1 MIKNVLLELA
11 FDGRD
16 FKGYQYQIDQ
26 RTVEE
31 ELKKAIDELT
41 GEDNRVIACGRTDA
55 GVHARRFYI
64 NFLTA
69 SDISGKGFAFHLRPL
84 LPDDIL
90 PLSSKEVG
98 LDFHAR
104 FSCKTKTYR
113 YIITQ
118 EKDPHPIYR
127 SYMENITYKLNYDL
141 LNEGLEL
148 LKGDH
153 DFRLFMK
160 EDKEIEI
167 NTQRRIDDC
176 YYKLEENKLSLYFK
190 ANSFLHNQVRI
201 MTGSLVELARGKI
214 SLDDFRAYFDIDNNK
229 RANPALSP
237 AGLYLW
243 EVEY

>member
-1 MIKNVLLELA
+1 MIKNILLELA

-31 ELKKAIDELT
+31 ELKKAINEIT
-41 GEDNRVIACGRTDA
+41 GENNRVIACGRTDA
-55 GVHARRFYI
+55 GVHARKFFI

-69 SDISGKGFAFHLRPL
+69 SEISGMGFAYHLRPE

-90 PLSSKEVG
+90 ALSSKEVG

-113 YIITQ
+113 YVINQ
-118 EKDPHPIYR
+118 ERNLHPIYR
-127 SYMENITYKLNYDL
+127 SYMENISYKLDYDL
-141 LNEGLEL
+141 LEKGLSL

-153 DFRLFMK
+153 DFKSFMK
-160 EDKEIEI
+160 EDKNLKI

-176 YYKLEENKLSLYFK
+176 YYELEENKLSIYFK

-201 MTGSLVELARGKI
+201 MTGSLIELARGKI
-214 SLDDFRAYFDIDNNK
+214 SLDDFKTYFDKDNKK

>member
-1 MIKNVLLELA
+1 MIKNILLELA

-31 ELKKAIDELT
+31 ELKKAINEIT
-41 GEDNRVIACGRTDA
+41 GENNRVIACGRTDA
-55 GVHARRFYI
+55 GVHARKFFI

-69 SDISGKGFAFHLRPL
+69 SEISGMGFAYHLRPE

-90 PLSSKEVG
+90 AISSKEVE

-113 YIITQ
+113 YVINQ
-118 EKDPHPIYR
+118 ERNPHPIYR
-127 SYMENITYKLNYDL
+127 SYMENISYKLDYDL
-141 LNEGLEL
+141 LEKGLSL

-153 DFRLFMK
+153 DFKSFMK
-160 EDKEIEI
+160 EDKNLKI

-176 YYKLEENKLSLYFK
+176 YYELEENKLSIYFK

-201 MTGSLVELARGKI
+201 MTGSLIELARGKI
-214 SLDDFRAYFDIDNNK
+214 SLDDFKTYFDKDNKK